1 MSGRVRFSRSGS
13 PLTSRRMVAEPVAAE
28 VLLRQ
33 AAALQEHAPR
43 PVEDDDAFAEERCE
57 VVDPVHALQP
67 SGGRNG
73 MTNGQVE

>member
-1 MSGRVRFSRSGS
+1 MQLRDDVRPGEVQQVRIALDVG
-13 PLTSRRMVAEPVAAE
+13 RMVAEPLTAE

-57 VVDPVHALQP
+57 VVDPVHELHP
-67 SGGRNG
+67 NGGRC
-73 MTNGQVE
+73 T